1 MTEVVQMDADLLG
14 WMQNK
19 VEVSAV
25 LVGLEIMLISQERW
39 LRKEGKT
46 DIYAYLSTYDFVSR
60 PLTC

>member
-46 DIYAYLSTYDFVSR
+46 DIYAYLPTYDFVSR
-60 PLTC
+60 SLTC